1 MSYRVGFDVGGTF
14 TDFVLQAPSGELTT
28 AKRLTTYPDP
38 SAACLAGLDELMA
51 RAGVPWAQLAQA
63 VHGTTLGSNVVI
75 ERKAQGVGLLTTR
88 GFRDVL
94 IIGREKRY
102 QVYDLQIEKPR
113 PLIPRRLIGEV
124 TERVLADGSVRDP
137 LDEADARRAIRELVA
152 RGVTTLA
159 ICLLHA
165 YLNPAHEKRLAALV
179 AEEAPGVAV
188 TLSHEVSPTFR
199 EYERTST
206 TVVNAYVMT
215 AVRAY
220 LHGLQAALG
229 GRGYAGRLFVMQS
242 SGGVATAEA
251 MERYPVRMIESGPA
265 AGALMAAVYG
275 ELTGHRDL
283 IAFDMGGT
291 TAKLA
296 LIEGGRPFTTTAF
309 ELHRVNN
316 APGSGLP
323 MNIQAI
329 DLVEIGAGGGSIARA
344 RLGVIAVGPESA
356 SSTPGPVCYARGGT
370 EPTVTDA
377 NLVLGYLNPD
387 YFAGGTM
394 RLHPGDAARVIED
407 RLARPLGLSLE
418 AAAWG
423 VHAIVNTNME
433 LATRVVSIERGRD
446 PRTLT
451 LVAFGGS
458 GPVHGCRLAA
468 ALGIPRVIL
477 PAAAGVTAA
486 IGLLAA
492 EVRFDVARTYRA
504 PPRRARSRPARGDV
518 RGDDRA
524 GADVVRDSA
533 GGGGVTIVRS
543 VDARYVGQGYELTVP
558 VPAGELD
565 AAALSRIR
573 ESVRR
578 DLRRS
583 LRLRAAER
591 AGRGRHLE
599 ALGDRRRAA
608 HRAGQDRDGAGQRR
622 AQGPAARVLPR
633 GRRLGRLPDLRSLRA
648 RGRHAAGRPGHRRGA
663 RVDLGAAAGRSRH
676 GGRIRQPDR
685 RGAACPMSVDPITLG
700 VIWGALQSIAVEV
713 GTTVHKTAYSEQ
725 AREGQDFSVA
735 VFDASG
741 PHGRAGAVLA
751 GPHGRDVGRGE
762 QRAGRPSRRDAA
774 AGRRDPAER
783 SAPRLRPLPGLL
795 HHPAGV
801 PRRRS

>member
-1 MSYRVGFDVGGTF
+1 VTFRVGFDVGGTF

-28 AKRLTTYPDP
+28 GKRLTTYPDP
-38 SAACLAGLDELMA
+38 SAACLAGLDELIG
-51 RAGVPWAQLAQA
+51 RAGVAWTDLGQA

-102 QVYDLQIEKPR
+102 QVYDLQIEKPA
-113 PLIPRRLIGEV
+113 PLIARRFIGEV
-124 TERVLADGSVRDP
+124 TERVLADGSVRTP
-137 LDEADARRAIRELVA
+137 LDEADARRAIRALAA

-179 AEEAPGVAV
+179 AEEAPHVTV

-215 AVRAY
+215 AIRAY
-220 LHGLQAALG
+220 LNGLRAALAE
-229 GRGYAGRLFVMQS
+229 RGYRGRLFVMQS

-265 AGALMAAVYG
+265 AGALMAGVYG
-275 ELTGHRDL
+275 ELAGHRDL

-329 DLVEIGAGGGSIARA
+329 DLVEIGAGGGSIARP

-356 SSTPGPVCYARGGT
+356 SSTPGPVCYGRGGV

-377 NLVLGYLNPD
+377 NLALGYLNPAF
-387 YFAGGTM
+387 FAGGAMT
-394 RLHPGDAARVIED
+394 LHPGDAARAIED
-407 RLARPLGLSLE
+407 RLARPLGLSLDQ
-418 AAAWG
+418 AAWG
-423 VHAIVNTNME
+423 IHTIVNTNME

-458 GPVHGCRLAA
+458 GPVHGCRLAQ

-492 EVRFDVARTYRA
+492 EVRFDVSRTYV
-504 PPRRARSRPARGDV
+504 RRLDALDPARLDAMYAEMAAQA
-518 RGDDRA
+518 R
-524 GADVVRDSA
+524 DVVRDA
-533 GGGGVTIVRS
+533 AVGGAVTVSRS

-558 VPAGELD
+558 VPSGVLD
-565 AAALSRIR
+565 GDALARVRAAFDEIYAARYGYAQPAEPVETVTWKLSAVGGASRVALAKAAASP
-573 ESVRR
+573 
-578 DLRRS
+578 
-583 LRLRAAER
+583 AAG
-591 AGRGRHLE
+591 ADKG
-599 ALGDRRRAA
+599 RRRAYFPETGGWIDCTIYDRYRLA
-608 HRAGQDRDGAGQRR
+608 AGQAI
-622 AQGPAARVLPR
+622 AGPAIVEERESTSVLP
-633 GRRLGRLPDLRSLRA
+633 
-648 RGRHAAGRPGHRRGA
+648 PGTVA
-663 RVDLGAAAGRSRH
+663 TVDEYANLV
-676 GGRIRQPDR
+676 
-685 RGAACPMSVDPITLG
+685 VD
-700 VIWGALQSIAVEV
+700 V
-713 GTTVHKTAYSEQ
+713 
-725 AREGQDFSVA
+725 
-735 VFDASG
+735 
-741 PHGRAGAVLA
+741 
-751 GPHGRDVGRGE
+751 
-762 QRAGRPSRRDAA
+762 PSR
-774 AGRRDPAER
+774 
-783 SAPRLRPLPGLL
+783 
-795 HHPAGV
+795 
-801 PRRRS
+801 

>member
-1 MSYRVGFDVGGTF
+1 MAYRVGFDVGGTF

-28 AKRLTTYPDP
+28 GKRLTTYPDP
-38 SAACLAGLDELMA
+38 SAACLAGLDELIGG
-51 RAGVPWAQLAQA
+51 AGVDWAALSQA

-75 ERKAQGVGLLTTR
+75 ERKAAGVGLLTTR

-102 QVYDLQIEKPR
+102 QVYDLQIEKPT
-113 PLIPRRLIGEV
+113 PLIRRRVIGEV
-124 TERVLADGSVRDP
+124 TERVLADGSVRTP
-137 LDEADARRAIRELVA
+137 LDEADARRAIRALAA

-165 YLNPAHEKRLAALV
+165 YLNPVHERRLAELA
-179 AEEAPGVAV
+179 AEEAPHLTV

-215 AVRAY
+215 AIREY
-220 LHGLQAALG
+220 LRGLQAALG
-229 GRGYAGRLFVMQS
+229 TRGYRGRLFVMQS

-265 AGALMAAVYG
+265 AGALMAGVYG
-275 ELTGHRDL
+275 ELGGYRDL
-283 IAFDMGGT
+283 VAFDMGGT

-296 LIEGGRPFTTTAF
+296 LIENGRPLTTTAF

-329 DLVEIGAGGGSIARA
+329 DLVEIGAGGGSIARP

-356 SSTPGPVCYARGGT
+356 ASTPGPVCYGRGGT

-377 NLVLGYLNPD
+377 NLVLGYLNPH
-387 YFAGGTM
+387 YFAAGALT
-394 RLHPGDAARVIED
+394 LHPGDAARAIEAA
-407 RLARPLGLSLE
+407 LAVPLGLSLE
-418 AAAWG
+418 QAAWG

-458 GPVHGCRLAA
+458 GPVHGCRLAQ

-492 EVRFDVARTYRA
+492 EVRFDVSRTYV
-504 PPRRARSRPARGDV
+504 RRLDALEPARLD
-518 RGDDRA
+518 A
-524 GADVVRDSA
+524 MYAEMAAQATDVVRDA
-533 GGGGVTIVRS
+533 AVGGDVALARA

-558 VPAGELD
+558 VPAGPFD
-565 AAALSRIR
+565 AAALAR
-573 ESVRR
+573 V
-578 DLRRS
+578 
-583 LRLRAAER
+583 RAAFDEIYAARYGYAQPGEPVEVVTWKLSAVGGAPRVALAKAPTTPGGR
-591 AGRGRHLE
+591 ADKG
-599 ALGDRRRAA
+599 RRRAYFPETGGWIDCPIYDRYGLA
-608 HRAGQDRDGAGQRR
+608 AG
-622 AQGPAARVLPR
+622 AQIAGPAIVEERESTSVLPP
-633 GRRLGRLPDLRSLRA
+633 GTLANVDDYANLIVTVERA
-648 RGRHAAGRPGHRRGA
+648 
-663 RVDLGAAAGRSRH
+663 
-676 GGRIRQPDR
+676 
-685 RGAACPMSVDPITLG
+685 
-700 VIWGALQSIAVEV
+700 
-713 GTTVHKTAYSEQ
+713 
-725 AREGQDFSVA
+725 
-735 VFDASG
+735 
-741 PHGRAGAVLA
+741 
-751 GPHGRDVGRGE
+751 
-762 QRAGRPSRRDAA
+762 
-774 AGRRDPAER
+774 
-783 SAPRLRPLPGLL
+783 
-795 HHPAGV
+795 
-801 PRRRS
+801 